1 MTLVVRGFSLVVMSC
16 CSSTVLADV
25 TETFQVSATVDTGC
39 LINGAVQ
46 EESAT
51 QVGQIGTLDFG
62 EHSSVYAAEVQGSV
76 TYSSSLTLSCTP
88 GIAMNVS
95 LNGGLNSSDGVRK
108 LKHSEEVTTVDYFL
122 FQDLDYTQVLDIDTR
137 YSVDTTQDP
146 DNIQFPIW
154 AKAIINGNE
163 MAGIYMDTLTL
174 TLEW

>member
-1 MTLVVRGFSLVVMSC
+1 MSW

-51 QVGQIGTLDFG
+51 QAGQIGTLDFG
-62 EHSSVYAAEVQGSV
+62 EHSSVYATEVQGSV

-108 LKHSEEVTTVDYFL
+108 LKHIPNQLED
-122 FQDLDYTQVLDIDTR
+122 
-137 YSVDTTQDP
+137 
-146 DNIQFPIW
+146 
-154 AKAIINGNE
+154 
-163 MAGIYMDTLTL
+163 AGLRT
-174 TLEW
+174 